1 MPVIT
6 VSPTSVSVDESFTAS
21 IRGQQDIEIYPQ
33 VSGTISRVL
42 VKEGEHVNKGQLL
55 FIIDQVPYQAAVRT
69 AVANVRAAQAQVE
82 TARLDFESKKELFKA
97 DVISEYDLKA
107 SQHALSVA
115 NSALEQAKAE
125 EVDALNS
132 LSYTEVKSPVAG
144 VVGLLPYKAG
154 TLVSPTIETPLTTIS
169 DNSNMHVYFSMTEN
183 QMRSLMRQYG
193 NPDKMIEQMPD
204 IKLVLT
210 DGSIYPETGRIEAIS
225 GIINQQTG
233 TLSVR
238 SVFPNKEGILW
249 SGGVG
254 KVIIPHIETNAFVI
268 PQSITLD
275 MQDKIIVYKVANG
288 KAIATFIKVWPVND
302 GKEYVVT
309 EGLNIRD
316 TIICEGIGQI
326 KDGMEIKIKK

>member
-1 MPVIT
+1 
-6 VSPTSVSVDESFTAS
+6 
-21 IRGQQDIEIYPQ
+21 
-33 VSGTISRVL
+33 
-42 VKEGEHVNKGQLL
+42 
-55 FIIDQVPYQAAVRT
+55 
-69 AVANVRAAQAQVE
+69 
-82 TARLDFESKKELFKA
+82 
-97 DVISEYDLKA
+97 
-107 SQHALSVA
+107 
-115 NSALEQAKAE
+115 
-125 EVDALNS
+125 
-132 LSYTEVKSPVAG
+132 
-144 VVGLLPYKAG
+144 
-154 TLVSPTIETPLTTIS
+154 
-169 DNSNMHVYFSMTEN
+169 
-183 QMRSLMRQYG
+183 MRQYG